1 MMLVSVLFFYGKWL
15 FAARNTSYVI
25 HINVVIPG
33 KFDKAFNRHA
43 NFAFFVVRICC
54 LRNMYYI
61 CDLSLVK
68 VIYLKMLKLRI
79 QTSLKIP

>member
-1 MMLVSVLFFYGKWL
+1 MLVSVLFFCGKWL

-33 KFDKAFNRHA
+33 KFDKAFNLHA
-43 NFAFFVVRICC
+43 N
-54 LRNMYYI
+54 YI
-61 CDLSLVK
+61 CNLSLVK
-68 VIYLKMLKLRI
+68 VIYLKLLKLRI

>member
-33 KFDKAFNRHA
+33 KFDKTLIKMTLPDKPNS
-43 NFAFFVVRICC
+43 
-54 LRNMYYI
+54 RNQRY
-61 CDLSLVK
+61 VK
-68 VIYLKMLKLRI
+68 
-79 QTSLKIP
+79 Q